1 MTTDVLFYVQHL
13 LGVGHVKRA
22 AALCR
27 GFERAGLR
35 VTVVLGGPPVDL
47 ADFGDAE
54 IVQLPTAW
62 AADPDFSAILKEDG
76 NPIDDTWR
84 AGRRDR
90 LLALYER
97 TRPNVILIELFPFGR
112 RQFRFE
118 LLPLLEAARGQA
130 RVACSVRDVL
140 VAKDKPE
147 RNREV
152 ADTVDRYF
160 ERVFVHGDPTV
171 VSFEATFP
179 ETKRIRDRIAYTGYV
194 CELEVGGSDGLKA
207 PGEIVVSTGGGA
219 VGENLMRTALAAR
232 RAGYLVEYPWRM
244 LAGGNL
250 DPAVFDGL
258 RDQAPEGVIVE
269 WARPDFRYLLD
280 GAALSISQGGYNTV
294 MDVLA
299 ADCPALVV
307 PFADGGESE
316 QAYRARKFERRGLL
330 HVLDEATMTPE
341 RLGQSAEAAIA
352 APPAAH
358 DFDLNGVETTARL
371 VAAMVG
377 DGEGP

>member
-35 VTVVLGGPPVDL
+35 VSVVLGGPAVDL

-62 AADPDFSAILKEDG
+62 AADTGFSAILDEDG
-76 NPIDDTWR
+76 EPIDDAWR

-97 TRPNVILIELFPFGR
+97 TRPSVLLIELFPFGR

-118 LLPLLEAARGQA
+118 LLPLLETARGQA
-130 RVACSVRDVL
+130 RIVCSVRDVL
-140 VAKDKPE
+140 VTKDKPE

-152 ADTVDRYF
+152 ADTVNRYF
-160 ERVFVHGDPTV
+160 DRVFVHGDPTV
-171 VSFEATFP
+171 VPFDATFP
-179 ETKRIRDRIAYTGYV
+179 ETERIRDRIAYTGYV
-194 CELEVGGSDGLKA
+194 AEREGGGSGGLKA
-207 PGEIVVSTGGGA
+207 AGEVIVSTGGGA

-232 RAGYLVEYPWRM
+232 RAGHLVEYPWRM

-250 DPAVFDGL
+250 DPAVFDDL
-258 RDQAPEGVIVE
+258 RDQAPDGVIVE
-269 WARPDFRYLLD
+269 RARPDFRKLLD

-299 ADCPALVV
+299 AGCPALVV
-307 PFADGGESE
+307 PFADGSESE
-316 QAYRARKFERRGLL
+316 QTFRARKFERRGLL
-330 HVLDEATMTPE
+330 HVLDEAVMTPE
-341 RLGQSAEAAIA
+341 RLGRSAAAAIT
-352 APPAAH
+352 APQAAH
-358 DFDLNGVETTARL
+358 DFDMSGVETTARL
-371 VAAMVG
+371 VASMIEE
-377 DGEGP
+377 GEGP